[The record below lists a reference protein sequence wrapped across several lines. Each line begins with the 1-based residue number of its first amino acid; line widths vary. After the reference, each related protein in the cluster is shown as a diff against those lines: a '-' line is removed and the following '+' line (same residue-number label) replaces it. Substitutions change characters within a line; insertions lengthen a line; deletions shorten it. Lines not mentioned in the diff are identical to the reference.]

1 MNIII
6 EDKQNLIKVP
16 EEFFGEI
23 SKIILEEEGK
33 GLNFEISFLLVN
45 NQEIQELN
53 STYRNI
59 NKPTDVLSFP
69 MWEENDI
76 PLPDI
81 DNLLGDIVISTDKV
95 MEQSKEHGH
104 SHEREIAIL
113 VIHSLLHLFHYDHM
127 EDDEEEQMRKK
138 EKLYLDKAISR
149 LSI

>member
-6 EDKQNLIKVP
+6 EDKQNLITVR
-16 EEFFGEI
+16 EEFFYEI
-23 SKIILEEEGK
+23 SNIILEGEGK
-33 GLNFEISFLLVN
+33 DLNFEISFLLVN
-45 NQEIQELN
+45 NQEMKELN
-53 STYRNI
+53 FTYRHI

-76 PLPDI
+76 PLPGI

-104 SHEREIAIL
+104 SHEREIAML
-113 VIHSLLHLFHYDHM
+113 VIHGILHLFHYDHM
-127 EDDEEEQMRKK
+127 EEGDEEKMREK
-138 EKLYLDKAISR
+138 EKLYLDKVISM

>member
-113 VIHSLLHLFHYDHM
+113 VIHGLLHLFHYDHM

>member
-16 EEFFGEI
+16 EEFFCEI

-113 VIHSLLHLFHYDHM
+113 VIHGLLHLFHYDHM
-127 EDDEEEQMRKK
+127 EDDEEEKMRKK
-138 EKLYLDKAISR
+138 EKLYLDKAIFR